1 MFTLALLTGRLW
13 SYWRFH
19 QVVNTHT
26 HTQSCKF
33 FGYQQVE
40 YWHPLWW
47 LHTISTD
54 HKANRR
60 RTRVGVTGLSFTRWK
75 TQPWLHVSVYSCR
88 VAMTTCHAGCSAM
101 PWHFHTSGKHTH
113 THTFSQHWWMFRGR
127 VFLWQE
133 LKHSFSLTKAFG
145 GVGWGG
151 WGWEKTQT
159 NTHWG
164 PFICKNHEKLTF
176 FLISKKL

>member
-101 PWHFHTSGKHTH
+101 PWHFHTSGKHTY
-113 THTFSQHWWMFRGR
+113 THFHSTDECLEVGSSCDRSWNIP
-127 VFLWQE
+127 FLSP
-133 LKHSFSLTKAFG
+133 KPS
-145 GVGWGG
+145 VGWGEVG
-151 WGWEKTQT
+151 EGGKRHKRIPTEVLLYVKIMR
-159 NTHWG
+159 NLH
-164 PFICKNHEKLTF
+164 F
-176 FLISKKL
+176 FS